1 MLEEAGAVGLGWV
14 ELTTEPDNPASRRT
28 IERNGG
34 ALVGTFEKPP
44 AHGGG
49 PALRFRIPLDGRSP
63 RSRPAPSPSS
73 GLTGR

>member
-28 IERNGG
+28 IKCNGG
-34 ALVGTFEKPP
+34 TLVETFEKPP
-44 AHGGG
+44 AYGGG

-63 RSRPAPSPSS
+63 RSRPAPSPSPDA
-73 GLTGR
+73 TGR